1 MEPLKKYLTDWR
13 TPLIVLFVLFWF
25 GGVESYLVA
34 GGPPPGFE
42 WAGAVFLAL
51 GAVLVLIY
59 SPPGYRL
66 GLAACGLVGYGAE
79 VLGVHTGFPFGGYHY
94 TNAFAPL
101 LFGVPLVLI
110 AAWLVLSAYL
120 HALLPDRWVRTL
132 WGVTGAS
139 VGMVAIDLV
148 LDPVAAGPM
157 QLWVWDSPGRYF
169 GIPATNFLGWFVT
182 SLAVHSAL
190 VFLSI
195 PPAPGRPIRR
205 IGGSL
210 VAFFT
215 LVALGARLWIPAAI
229 GAALVALHVGL
240 VRRYH
245 VPANEDIAH
254 RD

>member
-1 MEPLKKYLTDWR
+1 MPLV
-13 TPLIVLFVLFWF
+13 VLFALLWF

-42 WAGAVFLAL
+42 WAGGAFLAL

-66 GLAACGLVGYGAE
+66 GLVACGLVGYGAE
-79 VLGVHTGFPFGGYHY
+79 VLGVHTGFPFGGYDY

-120 HALLPDRWVRTL
+120 HALLPGKWVRTV
-132 WGVTGAS
+132 WGVLAAS
-139 VGMVAIDLV
+139 AGMVAIDLV

-157 QLWVWDSPGRYF
+157 QLWEWDLPGAYF
-169 GIPATNFLGWFVT
+169 GIPLSNFLGWFVT
-182 SLAVHSAL
+182 SLAVHGAL
-190 VFLSI
+190 LLLSK
-195 PPAPGRPIRR
+195 PPVPGPAVRR

-215 LVALGARLWIPAAI
+215 LVALASSLWIPAAMGALLIAVHI
-229 GAALVALHVGL
+229 GLA
-240 VRRYH
+240 RRYH
-245 VPANEDIAH
+245 ATPKEDLT
-254 RD
+254 RQD